1 MKAYIDG
8 SSLGIYGYLLSDGTK
23 KIFRDYNL
31 TNNQAE
37 WLSLLTLLIDLKP
50 NTNVTIYTDSSI
62 VANQFNKNWTTVNRT
77 LKHLKEIC
85 YQVIKI
91 KGLSV
96 NVIWIPRKEN
106 KFGEIL
112 DRILNRERRKR
123 QKLRVRLGRGYL

>member
-123 QKLRVRLGRGYL
+123 QKLRARLGRGYL